1 MTPAELLKVYNA
13 LDNSR
18 KVQPLRIVLVDEQAP
33 GAAPVLLDRADAA
46 PSRSHVTR
54 SSAPSRHVGHNVRKR
69 SRLTV
74 EVRPGALAVKG
85 LLQESQPHT
94 MEGA

>member
-46 PSRSHVTR
+46 PSRSHDPDRQLDLV
-54 SSAPSRHVGHNVRKR
+54 A
-69 SRLTV
+69 
-74 EVRPGALAVKG
+74 E
-85 LLQESQPHT
+85 HT
-94 MEGA
+94 FDSVPQHPVPLERVHGDFAHEL